1 MAEPVTVYGR
11 DLITGLPV
19 HVPIPAS
26 PGISVYP
33 YRVRPGSWRHAQP
46 FGAYP
51 AELNNDIFDHGIYV
65 TGGTSQIPNLER
77 LIASRTRMKVNM
89 SSHPQESVV
98 KGLDVIMNSYEL
110 SDLAFS
116 VRESAFY

>member
-1 MAEPVTVYGR
+1 MAYGR

-19 HVPIPAS
+19 HIPVPAQL
-26 PGISVYP
+26 VYHCILTVLEP
-33 YRVRPGSWRHAQP
+33 VVDAIRGLLERTPP
-46 FGAYP
+46 
-51 AELNNDIFDHGIYV
+51 ELNNDIFDHGIYV
-65 TGGTSQIPNLER
+65 TGGTSMIPNMDR

-110 SDLAFS
+110 SGLAFS